1 MNPLTNRILAVTL
14 FFCLSPLAFQAQTG
28 SDAKELLPGQEA
40 VYTGIYLMN
49 LYDLNINE
57 HSFYADFYIWFKWKG
72 ERNPMNIEFVN
83 AVEKWGFTQND
94 FHEEALELPD
104 GFYYNGMRIEGRF
117 YHPFSLYNFPLDR
130 HQLTIH
136 IENVDY
142 PQDSLIYLPDS
153 SAAFIREDFR
163 MPGWN
168 IKGGT
173 LEAQSSMYKTNFGE
187 TGKTAAAFS
196 NFTFKLKIARPLSYF
211 LLKLML
217 PLLIVIIASLGALFI
232 HPSQLDARISLPIG
246 GLLSAVF
253 LQQSY
258 SSALPDVGY
267 MVLMD
272 KIYLVSFGLI
282 VSIMLRAILVGNKI
296 ALQKKK
302 DVDILNLKK
311 ADRRM
316 VWWGIS
322 LFLALVLGLLL
333 THGLIRGKM

>member
-1 MNPLTNRILAVTL
+1 MAQHRYQK
-14 FFCLSPLAFQAQTG
+14 LAFILVFFLISRAAAAQSAAT
-28 SDAKELLPGQEA
+28 AQLLPGQEV

-57 HSFYADFYIWFKWKG
+57 HSFYADFYIWFKWQG
-72 ERNPMNIEFVN
+72 ERDPMNIEFVN

-94 FHEEALELPD
+94 FHEEPLELPD
-104 GFYYNGMRIEGRF
+104 GFHYNGMRIEGRF
-117 YHPFSLYNFPLDR
+117 YHPFDLYNFPLDR
-130 HQLTIH
+130 HQLGIH

-142 PQDSLIYLPDS
+142 QQDSLAYLPDS
-153 SAAFIREDFR
+153 AAAFVREDFQ

-168 IKGGT
+168 IGGAT
-173 LEAQSSMYKTNFGE
+173 MESQSNLYKTNFGE

-196 NFTFKLKIARPLSYF
+196 NFTFKLNIARPISYF

-232 HPSQLDARISLPIG
+232 HPAQLDARISLPIG

-282 VSIMLRAILVGNKI
+282 VAIMLRAILVGNQVAI
-296 ALQKKK
+296 QKKK
-302 DVDILNLKK
+302 EVDTAALKR
-311 ADRRM
+311 ADRRLA
-316 VWWGIS
+316 WWGIG
-322 LFLALVLGLLL
+322 FFIVLVLGLLL
-333 THGLIRGKM
+333 ASSLRASGRM